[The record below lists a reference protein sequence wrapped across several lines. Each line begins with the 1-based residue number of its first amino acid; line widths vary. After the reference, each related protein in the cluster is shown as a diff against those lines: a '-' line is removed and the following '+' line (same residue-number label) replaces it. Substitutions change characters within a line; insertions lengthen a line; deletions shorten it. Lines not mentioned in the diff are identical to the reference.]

1 MKLDKYKQAI
11 SDAYMNSNSN
21 IFVNASAGTGK
32 TSLLLHLLE
41 VTPSYKDCLFL
52 AFNKSIVEELESRCM
67 GRAEVKTI
75 HSKAFSTLLS
85 NKRCRFKLSKW
96 RDYAICKEY
105 LVPSWKMMEDKKI
118 NGRIMNISR
127 LYQFARMNLVDV
139 NNREQLE
146 EICDRWGVDFDT
158 SYWEDLKK
166 FVGAIDEKTNG
177 LRVNQLDIDFTD
189 QLYLT
194 YKYIRPEL
202 YPKYDVIFCDEA
214 QDLNSLQREL
224 ILRMLKENGRLITVG
239 DEMQCQPAGTK
250 VLTCEGV
257 YKNIEDLSEGERI
270 VSYEYRHDNCFIGDY
285 SRIMKSKPVLFKKYV
300 NESKSFIKRIASR
313 DYDGDLFRVKI
324 GDLESLYTPNHICYV
339 RWRPGIKNK
348 YVLYLMR
355 KGDWF
360 RIGVTPYSVR
370 RTGYG
375 SFCSRFYTEDADAAW
390 LLNLY
395 DNKKDARFDEMY
407 LSYKYGIPQTI
418 FNCRQKTDTIIGQ
431 EGINRFYD
439 KFEGIL
445 YERALRL
452 LNDYGREIDCPFI
465 TKIKGDSRWKAGS
478 VYMFNTYAC
487 NVFPD
492 MMQMI
497 VYDKWNY
504 RKTSGFIA
512 RTKPTYRDIDGW
524 NRVPYKGK
532 VYSLDVNYNQNYV
545 ADGILTHNC
554 IYSFQGSS
562 FDSFH
567 LFKNRPNT
575 ISLPL
580 SLTYR
585 CAKNIVEEAR
595 KYSSDIEALPDA
607 PDGEVRF
614 GTLDEVKN
622 GDYVICRNN
631 LPLVETFIK
640 LLKAGKKSVIPGKDY
655 GEGLQSILSNINSLV
670 DLKKMLEEKRKELE
684 DKGVKNFK
692 ANEGY
697 IALEEKVQIIL
708 ILVQSFGSVESV
720 KNQVSEI
727 FGDKS
732 DDKIILSTIH
742 KSKGLEAERVF
753 ILGFHELIP
762 SKYANTELA
771 LYGEK
776 CLQFVAVTR
785 AKRSL
790 IFIPYKE
797 NKHEET
803 EVVC

>member
-67 GRAEVKTI
+67 GRAEVRTI

-166 FVGAIDEKTNG
+166 FVGAIDKKTNG

-239 DEMQCQPAGTK
+239 DFFQS
-250 VLTCEGV
+250 
-257 YKNIEDLSEGERI
+257 I
-270 VSYEYRHDNCFIGDY
+270 
-285 SRIMKSKPVLFKKYV
+285 
-300 NESKSFIKRIASR
+300 
-313 DYDGDLFRVKI
+313 
-324 GDLESLYTPNHICYV
+324 
-339 RWRPGIKNK
+339 
-348 YVLYLMR
+348 
-355 KGDWF
+355 
-360 RIGVTPYSVR
+360 
-370 RTGYG
+370 YG
-375 SFCSRFYTEDADAAW
+375 
-390 LLNLY
+390 
-395 DNKKDARFDEMY
+395 
-407 LSYKYGIPQTI
+407 
-418 FNCRQKTDTIIGQ
+418 
-431 EGINRFYD
+431 
-439 KFEGIL
+439 
-445 YERALRL
+445 
-452 LNDYGREIDCPFI
+452 
-465 TKIKGDSRWKAGS
+465 
-478 VYMFNTYAC
+478 
-487 NVFPD
+487 
-492 MMQMI
+492 
-497 VYDKWNY
+497 
-504 RKTSGFIA
+504 
-512 RTKPTYRDIDGW
+512 
-524 NRVPYKGK
+524 
-532 VYSLDVNYNQNYV
+532 
-545 ADGILTHNC
+545 
-554 IYSFQGSS
+554 FQGCST
-562 FDSFH
+562 DSFKA
-567 LFKNRPNT
+567 FQNRPST

-640 LLKAGKKSVIPGKDY
+640 LLKAGKKSVILGKDY
-655 GEGLQSILSNINSLV
+655 GEGLQSILSGINSLV

-708 ILVQSFGSVESV
+708 VLVQSFGSVESV

-732 DDKIILSTIH
+732 GDKIILSTIH

-762 SKYANTELA
+762 SKYATTELA

>member
-11 SDAYMNSNSN
+11 SDAYMNLNSN

-52 AFNKSIVEELESRCM
+52 AFNKSIVGELESRCM

-105 LVPSWKMMEDKKI
+105 LVPSWKMVEDKKI

-139 NNREQLE
+139 NNRERLE

-166 FVGAIDEKTNG
+166 FVGAIDRKTNG

-214 QDLNSLQREL
+214 QDLNPLQREL
-224 ILRMLKENGRLITVG
+224 ILRMLKENGRLVVVG
-239 DEMQCQPAGTK
+239 DEKQ
-250 VLTCEGV
+250 
-257 YKNIEDLSEGERI
+257 
-270 VSYEYRHDNCFIGDY
+270 
-285 SRIMKSKPVLFKKYV
+285 
-300 NESKSFIKRIASR
+300 
-313 DYDGDLFRVKI
+313 
-324 GDLESLYTPNHICYV
+324 
-339 RWRPGIKNK
+339 
-348 YVLYLMR
+348 
-355 KGDWF
+355 
-360 RIGVTPYSVR
+360 
-370 RTGYG
+370 
-375 SFCSRFYTEDADAAW
+375 
-390 LLNLY
+390 
-395 DNKKDARFDEMY
+395 
-407 LSYKYGIPQTI
+407 
-418 FNCRQKTDTIIGQ
+418 
-431 EGINRFYD
+431 
-439 KFEGIL
+439 
-445 YERALRL
+445 
-452 LNDYGREIDCPFI
+452 
-465 TKIKGDSRWKAGS
+465 
-478 VYMFNTYAC
+478 
-487 NVFPD
+487 
-492 MMQMI
+492 
-497 VYDKWNY
+497 
-504 RKTSGFIA
+504 
-512 RTKPTYRDIDGW
+512 
-524 NRVPYKGK
+524 
-532 VYSLDVNYNQNYV
+532 
-545 ADGILTHNC
+545 C

-580 SLTYR
+580 NLTYR

-595 KYSSDIEALPDA
+595 KYSPDIEALPDA

-640 LLKAGKKSVIPGKDY
+640 LLKAGKKSVILGKDY
-655 GEGLQSILSNINSLV
+655 GEGLQSILSGINSLV

-684 DKGVKNFK
+684 EKGVKNFK

-697 IALEEKVQIIL
+697 ITLEEKVQIIL
-708 ILVQSFGSVESV
+708 VLVQSFGSVESV

-732 DDKIILSTIH
+732 GDKIILSTIH

-776 CLQFVAVTR
+776 CLQFVAITR

-790 IFIPYKE
+790 IFIPYKK
-797 NKHEET
+797 NKYEET

>member
-1 MKLDKYKQAI
+1 
-11 SDAYMNSNSN
+11 
-21 IFVNASAGTGK
+21 
-32 TSLLLHLLE
+32 
-41 VTPSYKDCLFL
+41 
-52 AFNKSIVEELESRCM
+52 
-67 GRAEVKTI
+67 
-75 HSKAFSTLLS
+75 
-85 NKRCRFKLSKW
+85 
-96 RDYAICKEY
+96 
-105 LVPSWKMMEDKKI
+105 
-118 NGRIMNISR
+118 
-127 LYQFARMNLVDV
+127 
-139 NNREQLE
+139 
-146 EICDRWGVDFDT
+146 
-158 SYWEDLKK
+158 
-166 FVGAIDEKTNG
+166 
-177 LRVNQLDIDFTD
+177 
-189 QLYLT
+189 
-194 YKYIRPEL
+194 
-202 YPKYDVIFCDEA
+202 
-214 QDLNSLQREL
+214 
-224 ILRMLKENGRLITVG
+224 
-239 DEMQCQPAGTK
+239 
-250 VLTCEGV
+250 
-257 YKNIEDLSEGERI
+257 
-270 VSYEYRHDNCFIGDY
+270 
-285 SRIMKSKPVLFKKYV
+285 
-300 NESKSFIKRIASR
+300 
-313 DYDGDLFRVKI
+313 
-324 GDLESLYTPNHICYV
+324 
-339 RWRPGIKNK
+339 
-348 YVLYLMR
+348 
-355 KGDWF
+355 
-360 RIGVTPYSVR
+360 
-370 RTGYG
+370 
-375 SFCSRFYTEDADAAW
+375 
-390 LLNLY
+390 
-395 DNKKDARFDEMY
+395 
-407 LSYKYGIPQTI
+407 
-418 FNCRQKTDTIIGQ
+418 
-431 EGINRFYD
+431 
-439 KFEGIL
+439 
-445 YERALRL
+445 
-452 LNDYGREIDCPFI
+452 
-465 TKIKGDSRWKAGS
+465 
-478 VYMFNTYAC
+478 MFNTYAC

-497 VYDKWNY
+497 IYDKWNY

-512 RTKPTYRDIDGW
+512 RTKPTYKDIDEW

-580 SLTYR
+580 NLTYR

-595 KYSSDIEALPDA
+595 KYSLDIEALPDA

-614 GTLDEVKN
+614 GTLDEIKN

-640 LLKAGKKSVIPGKDY
+640 LLKAGKKSVILGKDY
-655 GEGLQSILSNINSLV
+655 GEGLQSILSGINSLV

-684 DKGVKNFK
+684 ERGVKNFK

-708 ILVQSFGSVESV
+708 VLVQSFGNVEAV
-720 KNQVSEI
+720 KNQVTEI

-732 DDKIILSTIH
+732 NDKIILSTIH

-762 SKYANTELA
+762 SKYATTELA